1 MNLYKIIP
9 CFFCLIVSVQAL
21 NAQQSKELKSPDGK
35 LVYSFFLTKEGS
47 PRYSI
52 IYNQKPFIL
61 TSALGL
67 DGWQKGFVLSGVTF
81 SKRDTTWK
89 PLYGERNLVRD
100 YYRQMIITLFN
111 KSEKLKL
118 QIQVRAYNAGIAFR
132 YIFPEKGKGITITKE
147 LTEFT

>member
-1 MNLYKIIP
+1 MHLYKIIP
-9 CFFCLIVSVQAL
+9 CFFCFIVSIQSL

-81 SKRDTTWK
+81 LKRDTTWK
-89 PLYGERNLVRD
+89 PLYGERSLVRD
-100 YYRQMIITLFN
+100 PYRQMTITLLN
-111 KSEKLKL
+111 NNERTKL
-118 QIQVRAYNAGIAFR
+118 QMQVRAYNAGIAFR
-132 YIFPEKGKGITITKE
+132 YIFPEKERE
-147 LTEFT
+147 LLLKKS